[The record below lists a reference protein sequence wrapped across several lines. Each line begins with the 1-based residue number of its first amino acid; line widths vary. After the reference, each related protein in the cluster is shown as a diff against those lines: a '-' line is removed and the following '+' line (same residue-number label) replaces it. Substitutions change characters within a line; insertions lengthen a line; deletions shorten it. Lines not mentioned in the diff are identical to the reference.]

1 MTDDSSRTTHTPV
14 TVTLVNDY
22 EVVVQGLRAMLEPYS
37 QRVQVVALEVG
48 SEPSRVADVGLFD
61 TFGGRRHVLA
71 RAEKMVADGFVDHV
85 VFYTWDAAAPFL
97 DEAER
102 IGVSGVILKSATGD
116 ELVDAIERV
125 TSGERVGL
133 DHVTRSRRRASDDE
147 LSAREREV
155 LALVA
160 LGLTNRAIA
169 DELYLS
175 VDTIKTYVRR
185 VYTKL
190 GVVNRA
196 QAASRA
202 AQFDLQP
209 PPGRING

>member
-1 MTDDSSRTTHTPV
+1 M
-14 TVTLVNDY
+14 
-22 EVVVQGLRAMLEPYS
+22 
-37 QRVQVVALEVG
+37 
-48 SEPSRVADVGLFD
+48 
-61 TFGGRRHVLA
+61 
-71 RAEKMVADGFVDHV
+71 
-85 VFYTWDAAAPFL
+85 
-97 DEAER
+97 
-102 IGVSGVILKSATGD
+102 ILKSATGE

-125 TSGERVGL
+125 AAGDRVGL

-209 PPGRING
+209 PPNRIIG

>member
-1 MTDDSSRTTHTPV
+1 MTDASSPDERTPV
-14 TVTLVNDY
+14 KVTLVNDY
-22 EVVVQGLRAMLEPYS
+22 EVVLQGLRAMLAPFS
-37 QRVQVVALEVG
+37 DRVQVVALEVG
-48 SEPSRVADVGLFD
+48 SEPSHLADVGLFD

-71 RAEKMVADGFVDHV
+71 RAEKMVADGYVDHV

-97 DEAER
+97 DDAER

-125 TSGERVGL
+125 TAGERVGL

-202 AQFDLQP
+202 ALFDLQP
-209 PPGRING
+209 PPNRIIG

>member
-1 MTDDSSRTTHTPV
+1 MSEQPNGNGRTPV

-22 EVVVQGLRAMLEPYS
+22 EVVVRGLQSMLAPFAD
-37 QRVQVVALEVG
+37 RVRVVGMEVG
-48 SEPSRVADVGLFD
+48 SEPTHVADVGLFD
-61 TFGGRRHVLA
+61 TFGGRKHVLA
-71 RAEKMVADGFVDHV
+71 RAEKMVTDGYVDHV

-102 IGVSGVILKSATGD
+102 IGVSGVILKSATGA

-125 TSGERVGL
+125 ASGERVGL
-133 DHVTRSRRRASDDE
+133 SHVTRSRRRASEDE

-175 VDTIKTYVRR
+175 VDTVKTYVRR

-209 PPGRING
+209 PPNRIVS